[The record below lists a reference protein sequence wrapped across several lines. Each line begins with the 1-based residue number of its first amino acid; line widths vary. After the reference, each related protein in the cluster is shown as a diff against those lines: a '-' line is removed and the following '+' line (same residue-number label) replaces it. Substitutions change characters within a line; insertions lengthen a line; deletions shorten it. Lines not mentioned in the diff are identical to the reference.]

1 MLDPNT
7 NPKLLPTLN
16 PNIALVALN
25 ISRGDITLPFGN
37 FHDARSEATDYKI
50 RYATNDTPLWG
61 AYMTDIIKDFEEK
74 ISGKVKSY
82 LRENRDFE
90 KENVD
95 FFVQELSDI
104 GATNPTL
111 IAFGNESYD
120 ILKRN
125 LNNEFKISRDELFSS
140 LMEILLSFKLI
151 RISETIFCFDNID
164 EIQKSRNLVETEAI
178 NIREEAL
185 KELRALSLIESPY
198 VVKLH
203 YAFRTN

>member
-1 MLDPNT
+1 MISQNQLNFIKSKYQYWSSWAIWADQGDTPKSNVGDLSVLDPNT

-95 FFVQELSDI
+95 FFVQELTDI

-125 LNNEFKISRDELFSS
+125 LNNEFKIHK
-140 LMEILLSFKLI
+140 I
-151 RISETIFCFDNID
+151 
-164 EIQKSRNLVETEAI
+164 
-178 NIREEAL
+178 
-185 KELRALSLIESPY
+185 P
-198 VVKLH
+198 H
-203 YAFRTN
+203 YANYSSKEKYRMQIKEVMEVSL

>member
-1 MLDPNT
+1 MISQNQFNFIKSKYQYWSSWAIWADQGDTPKSNVGDLSVLDPNT

-50 RYATNDTPLWG
+50 RYATNDTHLWG

-125 LNNEFKISRDELFSS
+125 LNNEFKIHK
-140 LMEILLSFKLI
+140 I
-151 RISETIFCFDNID
+151 
-164 EIQKSRNLVETEAI
+164 
-178 NIREEAL
+178 
-185 KELRALSLIESPY
+185 P
-198 VVKLH
+198 H
-203 YAFRTN
+203 YANYSSKEKYRMQIKEVMEVSL

>member
-1 MLDPNT
+1 MISQNQFNFIKSKYQYWSSWAIWADQGDTPKSNVGDLSVLDPNT

-50 RYATNDTPLWG
+50 RYATNDTPMWG

-125 LNNEFKISRDELFSS
+125 LNNEFKIHK
-140 LMEILLSFKLI
+140 I
-151 RISETIFCFDNID
+151 
-164 EIQKSRNLVETEAI
+164 
-178 NIREEAL
+178 
-185 KELRALSLIESPY
+185 P
-198 VVKLH
+198 H
-203 YAFRTN
+203 YANYSSKEKYRMQIKEVMKVSL

>member
-1 MLDPNT
+1 MISQNQFNFIKSKYQYWSSWAIWADQGDTPKSNVGNLSVLDPNT

-95 FFVQELSDI
+95 FFVQELTDI

-125 LNNEFKISRDELFSS
+125 LNNEFKIHK
-140 LMEILLSFKLI
+140 I
-151 RISETIFCFDNID
+151 
-164 EIQKSRNLVETEAI
+164 
-178 NIREEAL
+178 
-185 KELRALSLIESPY
+185 P
-198 VVKLH
+198 H
-203 YAFRTN
+203 YANYSSKEKYRMQIKEVIKVSL

>member
-1 MLDPNT
+1 MISHNQFNFIKSKYQYWSSWAIWADQGDTPKSNVGDLSVLDPNT

-125 LNNEFKISRDELFSS
+125 LNNEFKIHK
-140 LMEILLSFKLI
+140 I
-151 RISETIFCFDNID
+151 
-164 EIQKSRNLVETEAI
+164 
-178 NIREEAL
+178 
-185 KELRALSLIESPY
+185 P
-198 VVKLH
+198 H
-203 YAFRTN
+203 YANYSSKEKYRVQIKEVMEVSL

>member
-1 MLDPNT
+1 MISQNQFNFIKSKYQYWSSWAIWADQGDTPKSNVGDLSVLDPNT
-7 NPKLLPTLN
+7 NAKLLPTLN

-90 KENVD
+90 KDNVD

-125 LNNEFKISRDELFSS
+125 LNNEFKIHK
-140 LMEILLSFKLI
+140 I
-151 RISETIFCFDNID
+151 
-164 EIQKSRNLVETEAI
+164 
-178 NIREEAL
+178 
-185 KELRALSLIESPY
+185 P
-198 VVKLH
+198 H
-203 YAFRTN
+203 YANYSSKEKYRMQIKEVMEVSL

>member
-1 MLDPNT
+1 MISQNQFNFIKSKYQYWSSWAIWADQGDTPKSNVGDLSVLDPNT

-50 RYATNDTPLWG
+50 RYATNNTPLWG

-125 LNNEFKISRDELFSS
+125 LNNEFKIHK
-140 LMEILLSFKLI
+140 I
-151 RISETIFCFDNID
+151 
-164 EIQKSRNLVETEAI
+164 
-178 NIREEAL
+178 
-185 KELRALSLIESPY
+185 P
-198 VVKLH
+198 H
-203 YAFRTN
+203 YANYSSKEKYRMQIKEVMEVSL

>member
-1 MLDPNT
+1 MISQNQFNFIKSKYQYWSSWAIWADQGDTPKSNVGDLSVLDPST

-16 PNIALVALN
+16 PNIVLVALN

-95 FFVQELSDI
+95 FFVQELCDI

-125 LNNEFKISRDELFSS
+125 LNNEFKIHK
-140 LMEILLSFKLI
+140 I
-151 RISETIFCFDNID
+151 
-164 EIQKSRNLVETEAI
+164 
-178 NIREEAL
+178 
-185 KELRALSLIESPY
+185 P
-198 VVKLH
+198 H
-203 YAFRTN
+203 YANYSSKEKYRQQIKEVMEVSL

>member
-1 MLDPNT
+1 MISQNQFNFIKSKYQYWSSWAIWADQGDTPKSNVGDLSVLDPNT

-16 PNIALVALN
+16 PNIVLVALN

-50 RYATNDTPLWG
+50 RYATNDTHLWG

-125 LNNEFKISRDELFSS
+125 LNNEFKIHK
-140 LMEILLSFKLI
+140 I
-151 RISETIFCFDNID
+151 
-164 EIQKSRNLVETEAI
+164 
-178 NIREEAL
+178 
-185 KELRALSLIESPY
+185 P
-198 VVKLH
+198 H
-203 YAFRTN
+203 YANYSSKEKYRMQIKEVMEV

>member
-1 MLDPNT
+1 MISQNQFNFIKSKYQYWSSWAIWADQGDTPKSNVGDLSVLDPST

-125 LNNEFKISRDELFSS
+125 LNNEFKIHK
-140 LMEILLSFKLI
+140 I
-151 RISETIFCFDNID
+151 
-164 EIQKSRNLVETEAI
+164 
-178 NIREEAL
+178 
-185 KELRALSLIESPY
+185 P
-198 VVKLH
+198 H
-203 YAFRTN
+203 YANYSSKEKYRQQIKEVMEVSL

>member
-1 MLDPNT
+1 MISQNQFNFIKSKYQYWSSWAIWADQGDTPKSNVGDLSVLDPNT

-95 FFVQELSDI
+95 FFMQELSDI

-125 LNNEFKISRDELFSS
+125 LNNEFKIHK
-140 LMEILLSFKLI
+140 I
-151 RISETIFCFDNID
+151 
-164 EIQKSRNLVETEAI
+164 
-178 NIREEAL
+178 
-185 KELRALSLIESPY
+185 P
-198 VVKLH
+198 H
-203 YAFRTN
+203 YANYSSKEKYRMQIKEVMEVSL

>member
-1 MLDPNT
+1 MISQNQFNFIKSKYQYWSSWAIWADQGDTPKSNVGNLSVLDPNT

-95 FFVQELSDI
+95 FFVQELTDI

-125 LNNEFKISRDELFSS
+125 LNNEFKIHK
-140 LMEILLSFKLI
+140 I
-151 RISETIFCFDNID
+151 
-164 EIQKSRNLVETEAI
+164 
-178 NIREEAL
+178 
-185 KELRALSLIESPY
+185 P
-198 VVKLH
+198 H
-203 YAFRTN
+203 YANYSSKEKYRMQIKEVMEVSL

>member
-1 MLDPNT
+1 MISQNQFNFIKSKYQYWSSWAIWADQGDTPKSNVGNLSVLDPNT

-125 LNNEFKISRDELFSS
+125 LNNEFKIHK
-140 LMEILLSFKLI
+140 I
-151 RISETIFCFDNID
+151 
-164 EIQKSRNLVETEAI
+164 
-178 NIREEAL
+178 
-185 KELRALSLIESPY
+185 P
-198 VVKLH
+198 H
-203 YAFRTN
+203 YANYSSKEKYRMQIKEVMEVSL

>member
-1 MLDPNT
+1 MISQNQFNFIKSKYQYWSSWAIWADQGDTPKSNVGDLSVLDPNT

-95 FFVQELSDI
+95 FFVQELSEI

-125 LNNEFKISRDELFSS
+125 LNNEFKIHK
-140 LMEILLSFKLI
+140 I
-151 RISETIFCFDNID
+151 
-164 EIQKSRNLVETEAI
+164 
-178 NIREEAL
+178 
-185 KELRALSLIESPY
+185 P
-198 VVKLH
+198 H
-203 YAFRTN
+203 YANYSSKEKYRVQIKEVMEVSL

>member
-1 MLDPNT
+1 MISQNQFNFIKSKYQYWSSWAIWADQGDTPKSNVGDLSVLDPNT

-16 PNIALVALN
+16 PNIVLVALN

-95 FFVQELSDI
+95 FFMQELSDI

-125 LNNEFKISRDELFSS
+125 LNNEFKIHK
-140 LMEILLSFKLI
+140 I
-151 RISETIFCFDNID
+151 
-164 EIQKSRNLVETEAI
+164 
-178 NIREEAL
+178 
-185 KELRALSLIESPY
+185 P
-198 VVKLH
+198 H
-203 YAFRTN
+203 YANYSSKEKYRMQIKEVMEV

>member
-1 MLDPNT
+1 MISQNQLNFIKSKYQYWSSWAIWADQGDTPKSNVGDLSVLDPNT

-125 LNNEFKISRDELFSS
+125 LNNEFKIHK
-140 LMEILLSFKLI
+140 I
-151 RISETIFCFDNID
+151 
-164 EIQKSRNLVETEAI
+164 
-178 NIREEAL
+178 
-185 KELRALSLIESPY
+185 P
-198 VVKLH
+198 H
-203 YAFRTN
+203 YANYSSKEKYRMQIKEVMEVSL

>member
-1 MLDPNT
+1 MISQNQFNFIKSKYQYWSSWAIWADQGDTPKSNVGDLSVLDPST

-16 PNIALVALN
+16 PNIVLVALN

-125 LNNEFKISRDELFSS
+125 LNNEFKIHK
-140 LMEILLSFKLI
+140 I
-151 RISETIFCFDNID
+151 
-164 EIQKSRNLVETEAI
+164 
-178 NIREEAL
+178 
-185 KELRALSLIESPY
+185 P
-198 VVKLH
+198 H
-203 YAFRTN
+203 YANYSSKEKYRQQIKEVMEVSL